1 MSAETQLQTAA
12 AVAPPAPEKKNPI
25 LTLLMVPAVGSLFV
39 WMIVPL
45 VMTIIFS
52 FIRYNLLKPEEK
64 GFAGFENYSY
74 LAGDES
80 FFPAI
85 INTIVLMGS
94 VLIITVVLGI
104 LLAILFDREFFGKNI
119 ATLFVIAPFFV
130 MPTVSVLIWKNM
142 IMDPVNGL
150 IAAGMKALGLAPID
164 WFGNYPMLSI
174 ILIVSWEWLPFAFL
188 ILFTSLK
195 SLDQE
200 QKEAAAIDGAGPFQS
215 FFYIVLP
222 HLQRAIG
229 VVVMMETI
237 FLLSLFAEI
246 YISTKGGPGYATTN
260 LAFLIYSLGLGQF
273 DIGVASAGGILA
285 VILANIVATFMV
297 RLMAQNLKGGR

>member
-1 MSAETQLQTAA
+1 MSTGTQLQSVGTVAA
-12 AVAPPAPEKKNPI
+12 PAPEKKNPI

-39 WMIVPL
+39 WMLVPL
-45 VMTIIFS
+45 LLTIFFS
-52 FIRYNLLKPEEK
+52 FIRYNLLKPDIS

-74 LAGDES
+74 LWGDES

-94 VLIITVVLGI
+94 VVIITVVLGV
-104 LLAILFDREFFGKNI
+104 LLAILFDHEFFGKNI

-142 IMDPVNGL
+142 LMDPVNGL
-150 IAAGMKALGLAPID
+150 FAVWLKTFGLPPID
-164 WFGNYPMLSI
+164 WFGDYPMLSI
-174 ILIVSWEWLPFAFL
+174 IVIVSWEWLPFAFL

-200 QKEAAAIDGAGPFQS
+200 QKEAAAIDGAGPVQS
-215 FFYIVLP
+215 FFYIVVP

-229 VVVMMETI
+229 VVIMMETI

-246 YISTKGGPGYATTN
+246 FISTKGGPGSATTN

-273 DIGVASAGGILA
+273 DIGIASAGGILA

-297 RLMAQNLKGGR
+297 RLLAQNLKGK

>member
-1 MSAETQLQTAA
+1 MSTGAQLQSFG
-12 AVAPPAPEKKNPI
+12 AVAAPAPEKKNPI

-39 WMIVPL
+39 WMLVPL
-45 VMTIIFS
+45 ALTIFFS
-52 FIRYNLLKPEEK
+52 FIRYNLLKPDIS

-74 LAGDES
+74 LWGDES

-94 VLIITVVLGI
+94 VVIITIVLGV

-142 IMDPVNGL
+142 LMDPVNGL
-150 IAAGMKALGLAPID
+150 FAVWLKTFGLPPVD

-174 ILIVSWEWLPFAFL
+174 VIIVSWEWLPFAFL

-200 QKEAAAIDGAGPFQS
+200 QKEAAAIDGAGPVQS
-215 FFYIVLP
+215 FFYIVVP

-229 VVVMMETI
+229 VVIMMETI

-246 YISTKGGPGYATTN
+246 FISTKGGPGSATTN

-273 DIGVASAGGILA
+273 DIGIASAGGI
-285 VILANIVATFMV
+285 
-297 RLMAQNLKGGR
+297 

>member
-1 MSAETQLQTAA
+1 MRVETQVQASGG
-12 AVAPPAPEKKNPI
+12 VAPSTTERKNPL
-25 LTLLMVPAVGSLFV
+25 LTLLMVPCVGSLLV

-45 VMTIIFS
+45 ALTIIFS
-52 FIRYNLLKPEEK
+52 FIRFNLLKPEAMA
-64 GFAGFENYSY
+64 FAGFENYSY
-74 LAGDES
+74 LWSDES

-94 VLIITVVLGI
+94 VLIITIVLGT
-104 LLAILFDREFFGKNI
+104 LLAVLYDREFFGKNV
-119 ATLFVIAPFFV
+119 ATLLVIAPFFV

-150 IAAGMKALGLAPID
+150 IAQACKALGLPPID
-164 WFGNYPMLSI
+164 WFGNYPMFSI

-188 ILFTSLK
+188 ILFTALK
-195 SLDQE
+195 SLDME
-200 QKEAAAIDGAGPFQS
+200 QREAASIDGAGALQM
-215 FFYIVLP
+215 FFFIIVP
-222 HLQRAIG
+222 HLKRATG

-246 YISTKGGPGYATTN
+246 FISTKGGPGNATTN
-260 LAFLIYSLGLGQF
+260 LAFLIYSQGLGQS
-273 DIGVASAGGILA
+273 DIGIASAGGILA

-297 RLMAQNLKGGR
+297 RLLAQNLKG

>member
-1 MSAETQLQTAA
+1 MSTGTQLQSSG
-12 AVAPPAPEKKNPI
+12 AVAAPTPEKKNPI

-39 WMIVPL
+39 WMLVPL
-45 VMTIIFS
+45 ALTIFFS
-52 FIRYNLLKPEEK
+52 FIRYNLLKPDIS
-64 GFAGFENYSY
+64 GFAWFENYSY
-74 LAGDES
+74 LWGDES

-94 VLIITVVLGI
+94 VVIITVVLGI

-142 IMDPVNGL
+142 LMDPVNGL
-150 IAAGMKALGLAPID
+150 FAVWLKTFGLPPVD

-174 ILIVSWEWLPFAFL
+174 VVIVSWEWVPFAFL

-200 QKEAAAIDGAGPFQS
+200 QKEAAAIDGAGPIQS
-215 FFYIVLP
+215 FFYIVFP

-246 YISTKGGPGYATTN
+246 FISTKGGPGNATTN

-297 RLMAQNLKGGR
+297 RLLAQNLKGK

>member
-1 MSAETQLQTAA
+1 MNTGTQVQPSGAVTA
-12 AVAPPAPEKKNPI
+12 PAPEKKNPI
-25 LTLLMVPAVGSLFV
+25 LTLLMIPAVGSLFI

-45 VMTIIFS
+45 VMTIIYS
-52 FIRYNLLKPEEK
+52 FIRYNLMKPEVS

-94 VLIITVVLGI
+94 VLIITVVLGT
-104 LLAILFDREFFGKNI
+104 LLAVLFDREFFGKNI

-150 IAAGMKALGLAPID
+150 VATWLKTLGLPPID

-174 ILIVSWEWLPFAFL
+174 ITIVSWEWLPFAFL

-200 QKEAAAIDGAGPFQS
+200 QKEAAAIDGAGHLQS
-215 FFYIVLP
+215 FFYIVVP

-246 YISTKGGPGYATTN
+246 FISTKGGPGSATTN

-297 RLMAQNLKGGR
+297 RLLAQNLKGK

>member
-1 MSAETQLQTAA
+1 MSTGTQLQSSGTVAA
-12 AVAPPAPEKKNPI
+12 PAPEKKNPI

-39 WMIVPL
+39 WMLVPL
-45 VMTIIFS
+45 LLTIFFS
-52 FIRYNLLKPEEK
+52 FIRYNLLKPDIS

-74 LAGDES
+74 LWGDES

-94 VLIITVVLGI
+94 VVIITVVLGV
-104 LLAILFDREFFGKNI
+104 LLAILFDHEFFGKNI

-142 IMDPVNGL
+142 LMDPVNGL
-150 IAAGMKALGLAPID
+150 FAVWLKTFGLPPID
-164 WFGNYPMLSI
+164 WFGDYPMLSI
-174 ILIVSWEWLPFAFL
+174 IVIVSWEWLPFAFL

-200 QKEAAAIDGAGPFQS
+200 QKEAAAIDGAGPVQS
-215 FFYIVLP
+215 FFYIVVP

-229 VVVMMETI
+229 VVIMMETI

-246 YISTKGGPGYATTN
+246 FISTKGGPGSATTN

-273 DIGVASAGGILA
+273 DIGIASAGGILA

-297 RLMAQNLKGGR
+297 RLLAQNLKGK

>member
-1 MSAETQLQTAA
+1 
-12 AVAPPAPEKKNPI
+12 
-25 LTLLMVPAVGSLFV
+25 
-39 WMIVPL
+39 
-45 VMTIIFS
+45 
-52 FIRYNLLKPEEK
+52 
-64 GFAGFENYSY
+64 
-74 LAGDES
+74 
-80 FFPAI
+80 
-85 INTIVLMGS
+85 LMGS

-246 YISTKGGPGYATTN
+246 FISTKGGPGSATTN

>member
-1 MSAETQLQTAA
+1 MSTGTQVQSSGVVTA
-12 AVAPPAPEKKNPI
+12 PAPEKKNPI
-25 LTLLMVPAVGSLFV
+25 LTFLMVPAVGSLFV

-45 VMTIIFS
+45 VMTIIYS
-52 FIRYNLLKPEEK
+52 FVRYNLMKPEVS

-94 VLIITVVLGI
+94 VVIITVVLGI
-104 LLAILFDREFFGKNI
+104 LLAILYDREFFGKNI

-150 IAAGMKALGLAPID
+150 VAMWLKTFGLPPID

-174 ILIVSWEWLPFAFL
+174 IIIVSWEWLPFAFL

-200 QKEAAAIDGAGPFQS
+200 QKEAAAIDGAGPLQS
-215 FFYIVLP
+215 FFYIVVP
-222 HLQRAIG
+222 HLRRAIG

-246 YISTKGGPGYATTN
+246 FISTKGGPGSATTN

-297 RLMAQNLKGGR
+297 RLLAQNLKGQ